1 VIEWLAAPG
10 RPNGLPAA
18 WLIDLAAPELRRAAL
33 ALPPTPDDLRR
44 AASRPE
50 PERESVLARR
60 GLVRL
65 CVAAAL
71 GADAARITILWSPAG
86 APLLGE
92 PFADYRLS
100 WAQRERHFACALART
115 PVGIDIEMGDGG
127 EIPWNALHPREAQAL
142 RTAASAEREVLFLR
156 VWAAKEA
163 YVKALGEGLRRDP
176 AEFAVLLSKDE
187 ASASIE
193 DRHAASRNRVRIAF
207 APIAGGVAA
216 VALVAP

>member
-1 VIEWLAAPG
+1 MIEWLAAPG

-18 WLIDLAAPELRRAAL
+18 WLIDLTTPELRRAAL
-33 ALPPTPDDLRR
+33 AMPPTPDDLRR

-71 GADAARITILWSPAG
+71 GADAARIAILWSPAG

-115 PVGIDIEMGDGG
+115 PVGIDIEIGDGG
-127 EIPWNALHPREAQAL
+127 EIPLNVLHPREDEAL
-142 RTAASAEREVLFLR
+142 RAAPSAERETLFLR

-176 AEFAVLLSKDE
+176 AEFAVILSKDE

-193 DRHAASRNRVRIAF
+193 DPHEAQRNRARIAF
-207 APIAGGVAA
+207 APIPHGVAA
-216 VALVAP
+216 VALR